1 MQEKADS
8 LSLRALNRATLARQM
23 LLAREKVKVVAAI
36 ERIAGMQAQLAR
48 PPFVGLWT
56 RIENFKRDDLRK
68 AIEKRDVVRATMM
81 RGTIHLM
88 SRRDYLAFRAP
99 LQPMLTRAALRTPVT
114 FDPAE
119 GREFFA
125 EPRTFDDLRKHLL
138 RRDPKCEER
147 AVAYTIRM
155 HLPLIQVPTDAEWSY
170 PGQACFTLVESWL
183 GESIATD
190 SRAHALALRYF
201 AAFGPASVADLQS
214 WSGLGAMKAVVEE
227 LRPKL
232 RVFRDASG
240 KELFDLPKAPRPDE
254 ETPAP
259 VRFLPEYDNL
269 LLAFADRSRIIAAE
283 HRPRIFTK
291 NLVVP
296 PTFFVDGFVAGTW
309 KIERQEVKLDPF
321 VKLSKKTRDEL
332 ERESEALLSFVEGRT
347 PSSARPRERRG

>member
-1 MQEKADS
+1 MEQP
-8 LSLRALNRATLARQM
+8 LNIRTLNRATLARQM
-23 LLAREKVKVVAAI
+23 LLAREKVKVVAAV
-36 ERIAGMQAQLAR
+36 ERLAGMQAQLAR
-48 PPFVGLWT
+48 PPFIGLWA

-68 AIEKRDVVRATMM
+68 AIAKRDVVRATMM

-88 SRRDYLAFRAP
+88 SRRDYLALRAP
-99 LQPMLTRAALRTPVT
+99 LQPMLTRALRRPAT
-114 FDPAE
+114 FDLDEA
-119 GREFFA
+119 RTFFA

-138 RRDPKCEER
+138 QRDPKADER
-147 AVAYTIRM
+147 AIAYAIRM
-155 HLPLIQVPTDAEWSY
+155 HLPLIQVPVDEEWSY
-170 PGQACFTLVESWL
+170 PGQAGFTLVESWL

-190 SRAHALALRYF
+190 SKPHALALRYF

-214 WSGLGAMKAVVEE
+214 WSGLGAMKSVVEE

-232 RVFRDASG
+232 RVFRNVNG

-283 HRPRIFTK
+283 HRPRIFTP

-296 PTFFVDGFVAGTW
+296 PTFLVDGFVAGTW
-309 KIERQEVKLDPF
+309 KIERKEVKLDPF
-321 VKLSKKTRDEL
+321 VKLSKKTREEL
-332 ERESEALLSFVEGRT
+332 MNEAENL
-347 PSSARPRERRG
+347 ARFIVP

>member
-1 MQEKADS
+1 MEQP
-8 LSLRALNRATLARQM
+8 LNIRALNRATLARQM
-23 LLAREKVKVVAAI
+23 LLAREKVKAVAAV
-36 ERIAGMQAQLAR
+36 ERLAGMQAQLAR
-48 PPFVGLWT
+48 PPFIGLWA

-68 AIEKRDVVRATMM
+68 AIAKRDVVRATMM

-88 SRRDYLAFRAP
+88 SRRDYLALRAP
-99 LQPMLTRAALRTPVT
+99 LQPMLTRALRRPAT
-114 FDPAE
+114 FDLDEA
-119 GREFFA
+119 RTFFA

-138 RRDPKCEER
+138 QRDPKADER
-147 AVAYTIRM
+147 AIAYAIRM
-155 HLPLIQVPTDAEWSY
+155 HLPLIQVPADAEWSY
-170 PGQACFTLVESWL
+170 PGQAGFTLVESWL

-190 SRAHALALRYF
+190 SKPHARALRYF

-214 WSGLGAMKAVVEE
+214 WSGLGAMKSVVEE

-232 RVFRDASG
+232 RFVRDANG

-283 HRPRIFTK
+283 HRPRIFTP

-296 PTFFVDGFVAGTW
+296 PTFLVDGFVAGTW
-309 KIERQEVKLDPF
+309 KIERKEVKLDPF
-321 VKLSKKTRDEL
+321 VKLSKKTREEL
-332 ERESEALLSFVEGRT
+332 MNEAENL
-347 PSSARPRERRG
+347 ARFIVP

>member
-1 MQEKADS
+1 MNRSPRKN
-8 LSLRALNRATLARQM
+8 LLTIRALNRATLARQM

-36 ERIAGMQAQLAR
+36 ERLAGMQAQLAR
-48 PPFVGLWT
+48 PPFIGLWT
-56 RIENFKRDDLRK
+56 RIEGFKRDDLRK
-68 AIEKRDVVRATMM
+68 AIAKRDVVRATMM

-99 LQPMLTRAALRTPVT
+99 LQPMLTRALRTPAT
-114 FDPAE
+114 FDPDEA
-119 GREFFA
+119 RAFFA

-138 RRDPKCEER
+138 QRDPKADER
-147 AVAYTIRM
+147 AIAYAIRM

-170 PGQACFTLVESWL
+170 PGQAGFTVVESWL
-183 GESIATD
+183 GESIAD
-190 SRAHALALRYF
+190 DAKPHALALRYF

-214 WSGLGAMKAVVEE
+214 WSGLGAMKSVVEE

-283 HRPRIFTK
+283 HRPRIFTP

-296 PTFFVDGFVAGTW
+296 PTFLVDGFVAGTW
-309 KIERQEVKLDPF
+309 KIERKEVKLDPF

-332 ERESEALLSFVEGRT
+332 MNEAMDLVALS
-347 PSSARPRERRG
+347 